1 MPMYFDPKTK
11 EVVID
16 ALMMLCLFYIIAH
29 SSTYK
34 TTSGIVP
41 KGLNKDPVLVHAV
54 VFAMTYLVIQKVTK
68 KF

>member
-1 MPMYFDPKTK
+1 MNPKTK

-29 SSTYK
+29 PSTYQLTSK
-34 TTSGIVP
+34 TFMKSV
-41 KGLNKDPVLVHAV
+41 NKDPVFLHAV
-54 VFAMTYLVIQKVTK
+54 VFAVVYTAIQKATK